1 MDRSLFNTNSFIK
14 DLSRAYLND
23 RLDLTEAEG
32 LIDLINAQTEQQRK
46 QSLYQMQGSLKE
58 LYERWRVDLVKSL
71 AHAEAYIDFHEDQ
84 HIEHDI
90 LIDGKNNDEHLNT
103 LNLDHF

>member
-1 MDRSLFNTNSFIK
+1 MNN
-14 DLSRAYLND
+14 

-58 LYERWRVDLVKSL
+58 LYERWRKELVQSL
-71 AHAEAYIDFHEDQ
+71 AYAEAYIDFHEDQ
-84 HIEHDI
+84 HMENDI
-90 LIDGKNNDEHLNT
+90 LMNGNWRLVFNE
-103 LNLDHF
+103 

>member
-1 MDRSLFNTNSFIK
+1 
-14 DLSRAYLND
+14 
-23 RLDLTEAEG
+23 LDLTEAEG

-58 LYERWRVDLVKSL
+58 LYDRWRNELVQAL

-84 HIEHDI
+84 HMENDI
-90 LIDGKNNDEHLNT
+90 LADGK
-103 LNLDHF
+103 